1 MLFVLWKYKIVAIH
15 LTRKVLKIIWC
26 SFQELAVPII
36 KASVAMLWRIQC
48 SHLITVCIC
57 NLVFVPWNWI
67 NMKCLI
73 YAAHCFNY
81 GNCQTNWLL
90 IFKFS
95 STVIV
100 SWISFTPTEL
110 QTFTHTLY
118 YFQHKFTRNLAQ
130 ESSHW
135 GYSDYV
141 VCLAKYQGIYIKIS
155 IENFLGPRPGVNF
168 MRLSFCKCVTT
179 ALHMCQ
185 WKLQRWSTD
194 LHVDTVACFNPKKL
208 LFKCL
213 CSSREKWVY
222 SLLYTEKRNLICS
235 RHDHHPLVYTVW
247 ISIFILCHWK
257 AVVYSSVFHPTFP
270 SHTSLVCIFHDM
282 ACSYGYAKISVG
294 TPLNTAITIM
304 FDDNNYCCL
313 LGVTP
318 GNLCMHC
325 SYRYSCSYMFVSE
338 FITMYVYMYV
348 SFSLTLCM
356 WVCTK
361 PVCVNVYLHVCG

>member
-1 MLFVLWKYKIVAIH
+1 MCLF
-15 LTRKVLKIIWC
+15 
-26 SFQELAVPII
+26 
-36 KASVAMLWRIQC
+36 
-48 SHLITVCIC
+48 
-57 NLVFVPWNWI
+57 VFVPWNWI

-73 YAAHCFNY
+73 YAVHCFNY

-168 MRLSFCKCVTT
+168 MRLSFCKRVTT

-185 WKLQRWSTD
+185 WKLQRIFSCDDPLMCMQILW
-194 LHVDTVACFNPKKL
+194 LVLIPKN
-208 LFKCL
+208 C
-213 CSSREKWVY
+213 Y
-222 SLLYTEKRNLICS
+222 SNAFVVVGKSECTPCYTQKRGI
-235 RHDHHPLVYTVW
+235 W
-247 ISIFILCHWK
+247 F
-257 AVVYSSVFHPTFP
+257 AVVTTTIHWYT
-270 SHTSLVCIFHDM
+270 L
-282 ACSYGYAKISVG
+282 YGYPYLFHAIEKPLYIHQYFTQPFHH
-294 TPLNTAITIM
+294 TPRL
-304 FDDNNYCCL
+304 
-313 LGVTP
+313 
-318 GNLCMHC
+318 
-325 SYRYSCSYMFVSE
+325 
-338 FITMYVYMYV
+338 YV
-348 SFSLTLCM
+348 FSM
-356 WVCTK
+356 IW
-361 PVCVNVYLHVCG
+361 HVVMVMQTFL